1 MTKNS
6 VTKYGAKIRHPKRR
20 GEWAEM
26 CFMMR
31 ASELGMEVSKP
42 WGESAHYDFIVEKAR
57 RTARV
62 QVKSTIARCRTGYS
76 CKVRDCHGSA
86 YEGDPFDFVAA
97 YLILEDIWYI
107 IPERMVRGKS
117 AVGLYPRLKWSK
129 YERFREAWHLL
140 PGKSMN
146 GGIIGSIEA
155 CAEEEINF
163 LWVPEIQGNGPQMP
177 LGVI

>member
-1 MTKNS
+1 MTKNG
-6 VTKYGAKIRHPKRR
+6 VAKYGATIRHPKRR

-62 QVKSTIARCRTGYS
+62 QVKSTICRRNSGYA
-76 CKVRDCHGSA
+76 CKVGDCNGA
-86 YEGDPFDFVAA
+86 YEGDPFDFIAA

-107 IPERMVRGKS
+107 IPARMMRGQS
-117 AVGLYPRLKWSK
+117 SVGLYPRLKWSK

-140 PGKSMN
+140 PGRLVN
-146 GGIIGSIEA
+146 GGTIGSIEA
-155 CAEEEINF
+155 CAEEIDF
-163 LWVPEIQGNGPQMP
+163 LFCVPEIQGKQPQTP
-177 LGVI
+177 LAVI